1 MCGGVAL
8 AEISFNFDDP
18 GAQGRAVF
26 VSPHQ
31 DLPEKLARNLTGFSS
46 EKVPG
51 KRTKRRHAES
61 LVRTDP
67 AHLPWHVGQP
77 PGRPVERSLTMCRGP
92 HRRRGCPYLLGIAQ
106 EVRSV
111 WALCCGRRSRWMVNR
126 RMSAPARK
134 RASHAGCQPS
144 L

>member
-18 GAQGRAVF
+18 GAQVRAVF

-31 DLPEKLARNLTGFSS
+31 DLPEKLARNLTGLSS
-46 EKVPG
+46 EKIPG

-77 PGRPVERSLTMCRGP
+77 PAGPLERSSTIVPRA
-92 HRRRGCPYLLGIAQ
+92 AQ
-106 EVRSV
+106 
-111 WALCCGRRSRWMVNR
+111 
-126 RMSAPARK
+126 PARLSVPVRHCSRGQIGLGSVL
-134 RASHAGCQPS
+134 RA
-144 L
+144 

>member
-31 DLPEKLARNLTGFSS
+31 DLPEKLARNLTGLSS
-46 EKVPG
+46 EKIPG

-67 AHLPWHVGQP
+67 AHLHLWDSP
-77 PGRPVERSLTMCRGP
+77 PAVRASEARLLCQGP
-92 HRRRGCPYLLGIAQ
+92 HSRRGCPYLLGIAQ

-111 WALCCGRRSRWMVNR
+111 WVLCCGRRSRWMVNR

>member
-18 GAQGRAVF
+18 GAPGRAVF

-31 DLPEKLARNLTGFSS
+31 DLPEKLACNLTGLSS
-46 EKVPG
+46 EKIPG

-67 AHLPWHVGQP
+67 AHLPWHVGP
-77 PGRPVERSLTMCRGP
+77 PP
-92 HRRRGCPYLLGIAQ
+92 A
-106 EVRSV
+106 VRSSE
-111 WALCCGRRSRWMVNR
+111 ARLYAEGRT
-126 RMSAPARK
+126 
-134 RASHAGCQPS
+134 AGAAVRTC
-144 L
+144 